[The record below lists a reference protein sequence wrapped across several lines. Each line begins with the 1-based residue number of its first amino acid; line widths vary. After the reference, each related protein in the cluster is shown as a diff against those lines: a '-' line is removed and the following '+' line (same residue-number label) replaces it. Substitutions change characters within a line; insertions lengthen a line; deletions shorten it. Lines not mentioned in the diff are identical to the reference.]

1 MGQVACIQREV
12 GVSLP
17 TQRAGRF
24 VCGFRVSPLS
34 RVVRV
39 HLAYSTTTSQAKC
52 LRRQAKKTADNHDSK
67 DLREGPRPPAP
78 AKKLSLKIA
87 SLIIQASAASEARA
101 KPRLGTRM
109 KPWKEEE
116 PVERP
121 ERPTEMA
128 TSNSNSSKVCPVKYV
143 GELEW
148 CTVSLS
154 ATGRE
159 NTHAEHFNHTY
170 HELLTIH
177 RHRPY
182 LP

>member
-67 DLREGPRPPAP
+67 DLREGPR
-78 AKKLSLKIA
+78 LSLKRA

-109 KPWKEEE
+109 KHGKK
-116 PVERP
+116 R
-121 ERPTEMA
+121 
-128 TSNSNSSKVCPVKYV
+128 SQ
-143 GELEW
+143 
-148 CTVSLS
+148 
-154 ATGRE
+154 
-159 NTHAEHFNHTY
+159 
-170 HELLTIH
+170 
-177 RHRPY
+177 
-182 LP
+182 